1 MELKKI
7 RSAGD
12 PDVVR
17 QNKNRIDPLGP
28 SIIAVSFQAAATVYL
43 YLSSESI
50 KAVISSG
57 VLTLVYVLVSYL
69 LIKKPKKT
77 NRV

>member
-17 QNKNRIDPLGP
+17 QNKNRIDPLWP
-28 SIIAVSFQAAATVYL
+28 SIVAVSLQAAATVYL
-43 YLSSESI
+43 YLSSAPV
-50 KAVISSG
+50 KLVFSSG
-57 VLTLVYVLVSYL
+57 IFTLMYILVSYL
-69 LIKKPKKT
+69 LNKKPKKT
-77 NRV
+77 RRV